1 MLVTTFGTGEASNC
15 SQLLASCLWR
25 QRALANHNVFH
36 WSKISSGIRLLHE
49 LCSPCGDGLSIH
61 LFPFRS
67 HFGSIQVQHSS
78 QTDSWG
84 RPRVVVAL
92 LVLSCNEL
100 SHLQGMRLFK
110 RLDARTVEG
119 VGPIRQ

>member
-1 MLVTTFGTGEASNC
+1 MSYVLHVAMGCPFTF
-15 SQLLASCLWR
+15 
-25 QRALANHNVFH
+25 F
-36 WSKISSGIRLLHE
+36 
-49 LCSPCGDGLSIH
+49 LSVAI
-61 LFPFRS
+61 
-67 HFGSIQVQHSS
+67 FGPIQVQHSS